1 VLGSGFTTGLVA
13 VLLGYVLGSFP
24 SAYLVTKIA
33 TGQDIRRLGGGN
45 VGGLNTY
52 KTIGLLPA
60 VIVILLDIGKGAA
73 VVLLTRYVLE
83 WEQPY
88 VLAAASAAVAG
99 HNWMPWLGFRGGK
112 GMGATV
118 GAITAIFLI
127 YQQATALLFFF
138 GVLVLVLIITHN
150 VTLSNGVALV
160 ALPFVCWLLLG
171 SGILVI
177 WSVITGLIIAIK
189 FAPTALQSLA
199 QSKDWK
205 QFIRG
210 R

>member
-1 VLGSGFTTGLVA
+1 MLGNEFTTVLAAVA
-13 VLLGYVLGSFP
+13 IGYSIGSLP
-24 SAYLVTKIA
+24 SAYLVA
-33 TGQDIRRLGGGN
+33 RLFTGKDIRRLGGGN

-60 VIVILLDIGKGAA
+60 VIVILLDIGKGAG
-73 VVLLTRYVLE
+73 VILLSHYALRL
-83 WEQPY
+83 EQPY
-88 VLAAASAAVAG
+88 VLTAASAAVAG

-112 GMGATV
+112 GMGAAV
-118 GAITAIFLI
+118 GAITTVFLV
-127 YQQATALLFFF
+127 YQQPAALLYFF
-138 GVLVLVLIITHN
+138 GVLVLILLITRN
-150 VTLSNGVALV
+150 VALSNGIALV

-177 WSVITGLIIAIK
+177 WSIITGLIIAVK
-189 FAPTALQSLA
+189 FAPTALRSLA

>member
-1 VLGSGFTTGLVA
+1 VLGNWFVAGLVA
-13 VLLGYVLGSFP
+13 AVSGYLIGSFP
-24 SAYLVTKIA
+24 SAYLVA
-33 TGQDIRRLGGGN
+33 RLFTGKDIRRLGGGN

-73 VVLLTRYVLE
+73 VVLLAYYALKL
-83 WEQPY
+83 EQPY
-88 VLAAASAAVAG
+88 VLATASAAVAG

-112 GMGATV
+112 GMGAVV

-127 YQQATALLFFF
+127 YQHATALLFFF
-138 GVLVLVLIITHN
+138 GVLVLALLFTRN
-150 VTLSNGVALV
+150 VALSNGVALV
-160 ALPFVCWLLLG
+160 ALPFVCWLALS

-177 WSVITGLIIAIK
+177 WSIITGLIIAIK
-189 FAPTALQSLA
+189 FAPTALHSLA